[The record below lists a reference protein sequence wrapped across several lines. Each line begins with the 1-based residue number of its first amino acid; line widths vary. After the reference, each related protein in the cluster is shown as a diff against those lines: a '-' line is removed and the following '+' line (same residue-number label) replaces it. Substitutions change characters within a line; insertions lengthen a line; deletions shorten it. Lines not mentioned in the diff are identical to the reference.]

1 VSTASALIRGY
12 APQGCRPWERYLLPP
27 SAFAALPSA
36 LDAEPSLALVG
47 LWAEPGF
54 VHAAFLDEAG
64 GGLLLASTTP
74 VEGRYPA
81 LSPARPGATLLERAV
96 RDLWGYAAEGGG
108 EPRPLLD
115 HGRWPL
121 SRPLAAHP
129 GPRTGPPEEAPVL
142 PAGAEGLHQIPLG
155 PVRDGT
161 PAHLRLTVQGEAV
174 QRMEARLGY
183 AHRGI
188 LSLMQ
193 GRSPRAAARF
203 AARIAADSAVAHAWA
218 FAMAAEAAT
227 ATAPP
232 PRAVALRGAMAELER
247 IACHLRDLSR
257 VAEVAGMGWPASRFG
272 LLREGV
278 LRATARA
285 FGSRLLLD
293 AVVPGGVQ
301 ADLAAEGAGALLA
314 ALRVVEAELPGLE
327 AVLEGTP
334 SFRDRLAGIGVVPPD
349 LAARLAAGG
358 VAGRAS
364 GRGFDAR
371 RDLNHAPY
379 YGFAPEVPVL
389 EAGDALA
396 RTRLRLA
403 ELRDSLVLAQRMLPT
418 LPEGETLVALPQRGG
433 EGVGCAEGP
442 RGEVLAWMALDDG
455 GLIRAV
461 FQRDPAWAHWP
472 LLEAVAASGTVGDV
486 AVTEASL
493 NPSAQGVDL

>member
-1 VSTASALIRGY
+1 
-12 APQGCRPWERYLLPP
+12 
-27 SAFAALPSA
+27 
-36 LDAEPSLALVG
+36 
-47 LWAEPGF
+47 
-54 VHAAFLDEAG
+54 
-64 GGLLLASTTP
+64 
-74 VEGRYPA
+74 
-81 LSPARPGATLLERAV
+81 
-96 RDLWGYAAEGGG
+96 
-108 EPRPLLD
+108 
-115 HGRWPL
+115 
-121 SRPLAAHP
+121 
-129 GPRTGPPEEAPVL
+129 
-142 PAGAEGLHQIPLG
+142 
-155 PVRDGT
+155 
-161 PAHLRLTVQGEAV
+161 
-174 QRMEARLGY
+174 
-183 AHRGI
+183 
-188 LSLMQ
+188 
-193 GRSPRAAARF
+193 
-203 AARIAADSAVAHAWA
+203 
-218 FAMAAEAAT
+218 
-227 ATAPP
+227 
-232 PRAVALRGAMAELER
+232 
-247 IACHLRDLSR
+247 
-257 VAEVAGMGWPASRFG
+257 
-272 LLREGV
+272 
-278 LRATARA
+278 
-285 FGSRLLLD
+285 
-293 AVVPGGVQ
+293 
-301 ADLAAEGAGALLA
+301 
-314 ALRVVEAELPGLE
+314 VEAELPGLE

-349 LAARLAAGG
+349 LAARLTAGG

>member
-1 VSTASALIRGY
+1 MSTASALIRGY

-301 ADLAAEGAGALLA
+301 ADLAPEGAGALLA

-396 RTRLRLA
+396 RTGLRLA

>member
-1 VSTASALIRGY
+1 MSAASALIRGY

-301 ADLAAEGAGALLA
+301 ADLAPEGAGALLA